1 MAAEVSNLQDVP
13 PERRCN
19 AKTRTGTPCKNWG
32 IKRNGRCRM
41 HGGKSRGGYASP
53 RLVHGW
59 YSTYFPYT
67 FMRAKVLHQERL
79 RRSVNKRLR
88 EMGLDERLADEVM

>member
-1 MAAEVSNLQDVP
+1 MSNLQAVP
-13 PERRCN
+13 NDRRCN
-19 AKTRTGTPCKNWG
+19 AKTRAGTPCKNWG
-32 IKRNGRCRM
+32 IHPSGRCRM
-41 HGGKSRGGYASP
+41 HGGKSHGGHASP

-67 FMRAKVLHQERL
+67 FMRAKVLYQERL

>member
-1 MAAEVSNLQDVP
+1 MSNLQDVP

-32 IKRNGRCRM
+32 MRNGRCRM
-41 HGGKSRGGYASP
+41 HGGTSYGGYASP
-53 RLVHGW
+53 RLKHGW

-67 FMRAKVLHQERL
+67 FMRAEVLYQERM
-79 RRSVNKRLR
+79 RRSVKKRLR